1 MGTHT
6 PFVRCCDNVNQI
18 PHPSLCIS
26 SLFSPLSWQLPPLK
40 ATTQLDMLVTVD
52 SAMPV
57 LVASMVDMVL
67 ILDTVHTDMP
77 PELMPPH
84 SLPPHLPLPQS
95 SPPQLLPQ
103 SPPTTPSQLPV
114 YSKKLPLLNKLSSP
128 SNNGDTKSNTKYLQ
142 R

>member
-18 PHPSLCIS
+18 PHPSLCTS
-26 SLFSPLSWQLPPLK
+26 SLFSPLCWQLPPLK

-52 SAMPV
+52 SVMPV
-57 LVASMVDMVL
+57 LVDSMVDMVD

-84 SLPPHLPLPQS
+84 MPM
-95 SPPQLLPQ
+95 PQLLPQ
-103 SPPTTPSQLPV
+103 SPPPQLLPQSQ
-114 YSKKLPLLNKLSSP
+114 
-128 SNNGDTKSNTKYLQ
+128 
-142 R
+142 